1 MTKPANRHWP
11 YCQPLGKTAINYH
24 ILDDL
29 HYREYVMAPQEF
41 DKMTKEIVSKLVRDY
56 NPEKIILYGS
66 YASGNYDDDSDIDLL
81 IIKETDDRFI
91 DRWVAVRKILTDRNR
106 KIPLEPLVLT
116 PHEISSRLERGDQ
129 FIAEILD
136 KGKLLYAA

>member
-1 MTKPANRHWP
+1 
-11 YCQPLGKTAINYH
+11 
-24 ILDDL
+24 
-29 HYREYVMAPQEF
+29 MAPQEF
-41 DKMTKEIVSKLVRDY
+41 DKMTKEIVSKLVKDY

-66 YASGNYDDDSDIDLL
+66 YAAGNYNDDSDIDLL
-81 IIKETDDRFI
+81 IIKETEDRFI

-116 PHEISSRLERGDQ
+116 PYEISSRLERGDQ

>member
-1 MTKPANRHWP
+1 
-11 YCQPLGKTAINYH
+11 
-24 ILDDL
+24 
-29 HYREYVMAPQEF
+29 MAPQEF
-41 DKMTKEIVSKLVRDY
+41 DKMTKEIVSKLVKDY